1 MWWESAPRVV
11 AEVLAPLPDPLEAM
25 LVPGPRVA
33 ARPVARAMAQLIAPP
48 EAQDAAP
55 LWLRPEQVRAFRHA
69 LAALRRHRACLCS
82 APVGTGKT
90 YIALAVA
97 GAAGFRSTC
106 IVPAALMD
114 QWRRTAGRL
123 NIELD
128 LWSHE
133 RVSRGAVPPGEPRM
147 VIVDES
153 HQFRNPATQR
163 YRTLAPWLLGRV
175 LLLLT
180 GTPVV
185 NRPEDLFHQ
194 LHLGLRD
201 DALSLE
207 GVASLRL
214 ALSAGTAPSALASVM
229 VTSGGTRAKPAGRQT
244 TESPRCGTLSLL
256 PALDTLDLSSDPAIA
271 ALIRIVLLR
280 SAASSPAALLA
291 TLRRYQALLAHARD
305 ARKAGRPLGRR
316 ALHQFTRGAE
326 AQLVF
331 WELLAPPPDGC
342 ELVAG
347 DLARLDLLLPR
358 AARLCGRRDGKASR
372 LMALLEHR
380 ATTIV
385 FTGARETIGYLRRHL
400 GDPWLAW
407 CTGSRAGIGRTEL
420 ARGDVLRWFRPGRL
434 ADQRHTRSGAPRTL
448 VTTDVASEG
457 LDLQAAARVV
467 HYDLPWTA
475 IRLDQ
480 RDGRAVRLGSPHAEV
495 EIIRFE
501 PTRAIERRLRILER
515 LATKALLPSRLGL
528 ESGAR
533 DDWRWRSELTGI
545 IGEGPAS
552 SGAARVHSTSCGC
565 LVGIALVGTEERRS
579 GFVMWRDAAG
589 QWTDEPRVIEGR
601 LAEASVAIE
610 AAATGSDTPI
620 HPPADLAE
628 LVRAR
633 LRMALQPGFLGT
645 PTSEAGR
652 RLTARLRRLAGQGIR
667 ERDAALISR
676 IQAALRF
683 AAGGHTAGE
692 AMLVENLLA
701 LDDAGLLSRICG
713 LPAPSP
719 SPTLLVP
726 RLVGIILFEADCP
739 ARSGTTTLPGCRSS
753 GPCCSISTER

>member
-1 MWWESAPRVV
+1 
-11 AEVLAPLPDPLEAM
+11 M
-25 LVPGPRVA
+25 LIPGPLAA
-33 ARPVARAMAQLIAPP
+33 ARAVARAMAQLVGPP
-48 EAQDAAP
+48 EAPDAAP
-55 LWLRPEQVRAFRHA
+55 PWLRPEQVQAFRQA
-69 LAALRRHRACLCS
+69 LAVLRRHRACLCA

-97 GAAGFRSTC
+97 GAWGFRTTC

-114 QWRRTAGRL
+114 QWRHTARRL
-123 NIELD
+123 NIDLD

-133 RVSRGAVPPGEPRM
+133 RVSRGAVPTGEPCL

-153 HQFRNPATQR
+153 HQFRNPATKR
-163 YRTLAPWLLGRV
+163 YRTLAPWLLGRA

-180 GTPVV
+180 GTPAV
-185 NRPEDLFHQ
+185 NRTADLFHQ

-214 ALSAGTAPSALASVM
+214 ALGAGNAPSALASVI
-229 VTSGGTRAKPAGRQT
+229 VTSGGTLAKPGGRHT
-244 TESPRCGTLSLL
+244 SETPRCGTVPLL
-256 PALDTLDLSSDPAIA
+256 PALDTLALSSDPAIA
-271 ALIRIVLLR
+271 ALVRLVLLR
-280 SAASSPAALLA
+280 SAASSPAALLT

-305 ARKAGRPLGRR
+305 ARTAGRPLNRR
-316 ALHQFTRGAE
+316 ALLQFTRGAA

-331 WELLAPPPDGC
+331 WELLAPVLDGS

-347 DLARLDLLLPR
+347 DLAQLDLLLPR
-358 AARLCGRRDGKASR
+358 AARLSGRKDGKASR
-372 LMALLEHR
+372 LLELLEDR

-420 ARGDVLRWFRPGRL
+420 PRADVLRWFRPGRL
-434 ADQRHTRSGAPRTL
+434 ADQRHTLPGAPRTL
-448 VTTDVASEG
+448 VTTDVAAEG

-495 EIIRFE
+495 EVIRFE
-501 PTRAIERRLRILER
+501 PTRAIERRLRILDR
-515 LATKALLPSRLGL
+515 LGIKALLPSRLGL
-528 ESGAR
+528 ASGAR
-533 DDWRWRSELTGI
+533 DAWRWRSELTGA
-545 IGEGPAS
+545 IGGGPAS
-552 SGAARVHSTSCGC
+552 NGTARVRSSSCGC
-565 LVGIALVGTEERRS
+565 LVGIALVGPDDRHS
-579 GFVMWRDAAG
+579 GFVVWRDAAG
-589 QWTDEPRVIEGR
+589 RWTDEPRVIEGR
-601 LAEASVAIE
+601 IAEASLATEVAAI
-610 AAATGSDTPI
+610 GSDTPI
-620 HPPADLAE
+620 RPPADLAE

-633 LRMALQPGFLGT
+633 LRVALQPGFLGT
-645 PTSEAGR
+645 PASEAGR
-652 RLTARLRRLAGQGIR
+652 RLITRLRRLAGHGIR
-667 ERDAALISR
+667 ARDAALTSI

-692 AMLVENLLA
+692 EMLVENLLA
-701 LDDAGLLSRICG
+701 LDDAGLQSRIHG
-713 LPAPSP
+713 LPAANPP
-719 SPTLLVP
+719 PTLLVP
-726 RLVGIILFEADCP
+726 QLVGIILFEADCP
-739 ARSGTTTLPGCRSS
+739 AHRGTATLPGCRAS